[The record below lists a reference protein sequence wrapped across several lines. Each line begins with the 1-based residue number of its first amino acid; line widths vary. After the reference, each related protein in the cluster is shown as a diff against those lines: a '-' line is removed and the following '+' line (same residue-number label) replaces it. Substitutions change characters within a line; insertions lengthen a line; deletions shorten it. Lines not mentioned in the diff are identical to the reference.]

1 MNPTAPGDGA
11 PRAVSLAEA
20 TRVWT
25 KIGWLGFGGP
35 AGQIALMHREL
46 VEKRRW
52 ISDAR
57 FLHALNYCMLLP
69 GPEAQQLAIYIGW
82 LMHRSAGGVIAGTL
96 FVIPGVIV
104 IFALSWL
111 YAAYQQVP
119 AMTAVFFGLKAA
131 VLAVV
136 IEAVLRIG
144 RRALKN
150 RMMVVIAG
158 AAFVAIY
165 FFKVPFP
172 LIVLGAALIGLA
184 GQRWQPA
191 SFPIPA
197 TATKLAEGDYHIDNR
212 IARGE
217 LTQSVRSPARSLL
230 ILATCLVLWFVPVLT
245 VIFLFGRSSVFAQLG
260 IFFSET
266 AVVTFGGAYAV
277 LAYMAQRAV
286 ETYGWLRPGEMV
298 DGLALAETTPG
309 PLIMVVQFVAFLAAF
324 RHPGNLLPLPAA
336 ILGSLLTTWV
346 TFTPCFLWVLVG
358 APYVEKLRNN
368 RALHA
373 ALSAVTA
380 AVVGVILNLSVWF
393 ALHTIFGVVHS
404 YNFGPIHA
412 DVPEWASLKFGA
424 LIIALAALV
433 AMLRFKLGM
442 GWTLLGAA
450 VCGALWMLAQ
460 PGD

>member
-1 MNPTAPGDGA
+1 
-11 PRAVSLAEA
+11 
-20 TRVWT
+20 
-25 KIGWLGFGGP
+25 
-35 AGQIALMHREL
+35 
-46 VEKRRW
+46 
-52 ISDAR
+52 
-57 FLHALNYCMLLP
+57 
-69 GPEAQQLAIYIGW
+69 
-82 LMHRSAGGVIAGTL
+82 
-96 FVIPGVIV
+96 
-104 IFALSWL
+104 
-111 YAAYQQVP
+111 
-119 AMTAVFFGLKAA
+119 
-131 VLAVV
+131 
-136 IEAVLRIG
+136 
-144 RRALKN
+144 
-150 RMMVVIAG
+150 
-158 AAFVAIY
+158 
-165 FFKVPFP
+165 
-172 LIVLGAALIGLA
+172 
-184 GQRWQPA
+184 
-191 SFPIPA
+191 
-197 TATKLAEGDYHIDNR
+197 
-212 IARGE
+212 
-217 LTQSVRSPARSLL
+217 
-230 ILATCLVLWFVPVLT
+230 

-393 ALHTIFGVVHS
+393 ALHTIFGALHP

-412 DVPEWASLKFGA
+412 DMPEWASLKFGA
-424 LIIALAALV
+424 LVIALAALV

-450 VCGALWMLAQ
+450 VCGALWTLA
-460 PGD
+460 